1 MWAMAAWL
9 MLCLMSCEVE
19 TSGNG
24 DLDGFWHLERVDTLR
39 TGGACDLSSHKR
51 FWAVQHHLLQLY
63 TRESSNVHNY
73 NLRFALDGDTLRTYD
88 PCINDKP
95 IGDPIVIEPSG
106 LSPYGINH
114 LEDTF
119 RIERLSGSR
128 MVLCTDELR
137 LTFRKM

>member
-1 MWAMAAWL
+1 MAAWL

-39 TGGACDLSSHKR
+39 TGGACDLSSQKH
-51 FWAVQHHLLQLY
+51 FWSVQHHLLQLY
-63 TRESSNVHNY
+63 TSEPSDVYNY
-73 NLRFALDGDTLRTYD
+73 TLRFAHEGDTLRTYN
-88 PCINDKP
+88 PCLNEKDL
-95 IGDPIVIEPSG
+95 GDPVVVEPSG
-106 LSPYGINH
+106 LAPYGINH
-114 LEDTF
+114 LEDAF